1 MPNDYTFYM
10 INSTYDLVIIGGGI
24 NGTAIAL
31 EAAGRGLKTLL
42 CEKNDLA
49 SATSSA
55 STKLIHGGLRYLAS
69 FDFSLV
75 IESLK
80 DRNNLAQSAPHL
92 VKPLEFYIP
101 FQNKRISYW
110 QTKLGLA
117 FYNHF
122 AKLPPSQSLSSKQEA
137 HKHFG
142 LKKQFSH
149 FLSYQ
154 DCYTDDARL
163 VIANAKKAHE
173 LGVELQPYTELVSC
187 QQENHYWRLTLKS
200 QYDMHQQ
207 QSLLAKTVINAS
219 GPWVEHIHTNL
230 FKCKS
235 DYQLKLIQGS
245 HLLVP
250 KIVEQSHA
258 YLLPASDGRVIF
270 IIPYLDKFSLIGTTD
285 VELTESITQKK
296 SFDLTRAEITYL
308 LKEVNAYL
316 AQPLTEGMIVA
327 HWSGARALPI
337 KTNEKN
343 KAPSQISRE
352 FKLELVQKNAEGPFL
367 LSVWGGKLTTHRSL
381 AVKAMNLLGAQMG
394 LSEQA
399 FIYSQKLNSPSNYP
413 VEENQLLKLYP
424 FIPEKIKKRWLFN
437 YGADCLIFLSGC
449 EQLMDLGI
457 HFGQGF
463 YEIELKYLL
472 DHEWAITLD
481 DILYRRTKLGYFL
494 SAQEKN
500 TLQLWLDN
508 RNKARVG

>member
-1 MPNDYTFYM
+1 M

-80 DRNNLAQSAPHL
+80 DRNNLAESAPHL

-101 FQNKRISYW
+101 FKNKRRSYW
-110 QTKLGLA
+110 QTKLGLT

-122 AKLPPSQSLSSKQEA
+122 AKLPSSHPLITQHDS
-137 HKHFG
+137 HKHSV
-142 LKKQFSH
+142 LNKQFPH

-173 LGVELQPYTELVSC
+173 LGVDIQSYTELISSV
-187 QQENHYWRLTLKS
+187 QENHYWRLTFKKQHEMNH
-200 QYDMHQQ
+200 QYTI
-207 QSLLAKTVINAS
+207 LTKTVINAG
-219 GPWVEHIHTNL
+219 GPWVEHIHTQL

-245 HLLVP
+245 HLMVP
-250 KIVEQSHA
+250 KIFEQNHA

-270 IIPYLDKFSLIGTTD
+270 IIPYLDKFTLIGTTD
-285 VELTESITQKK
+285 VEITEAITQKK
-296 SFDLTRAEITYL
+296 SFELTPQEITYL
-308 LKEVNAYL
+308 LKEVNGYL
-316 AQPLTEGMIVA
+316 AQPLTEAMIIA

-337 KTNEKN
+337 FANEKN
-343 KAPSQISRE
+343 KAPSKISRE
-352 FKLELVQKNAEGPFL
+352 FKLELVQKSTTGPFL

-381 AVKAMNLLGAQMG
+381 AVKTLNLLATKM
-394 LSEQA
+394 EIPKEA
-399 FIYSQKLNSPSNYP
+399 FIYSQNLNSLSHYP
-413 VEENQLLKLYP
+413 VEENQLLNLYP
-424 FIPEKIKKRWLFN
+424 FIPDKIKKRWLFN
-437 YGADCLIFLSGC
+437 YGADYLIFLSGC
-449 EQLMDLGI
+449 YQLMDLGI
-457 HFGQGF
+457 HFGQGL

-472 DHEWAITLD
+472 DHEWAVTLD

-494 SAQEKN
+494 SSQEKS
-500 TLQLWLDN
+500 TLQAWLDN
-508 RNKARVG
+508 RNKGNLLHKSF